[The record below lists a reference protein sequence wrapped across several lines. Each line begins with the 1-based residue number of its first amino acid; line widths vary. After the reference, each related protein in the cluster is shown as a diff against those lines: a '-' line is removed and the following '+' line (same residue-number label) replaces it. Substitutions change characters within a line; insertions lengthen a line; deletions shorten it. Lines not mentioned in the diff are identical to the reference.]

1 MPAVRGITYALAC
14 CTQLPDYLIEFIL
27 KHLSVKAFA
36 VGIMFSHF
44 TGKIWSFDLAEVLN
58 HSMTAG
64 TSGNSSQWIISLVI
78 GCPFPYRAY
87 SSLFWSTMQR
97 QHSYLFQN
105 ISGDLLPGRKYRCSS
120 RSFMTSMRSWKSSE
134 RSIKSAV
141 ISIRLQGI

>member
-1 MPAVRGITYALAC
+1 
-14 CTQLPDYLIEFIL
+14 
-27 KHLSVKAFA
+27 
-36 VGIMFSHF
+36 MFCHF

-105 ISGDLLPGRKYRCSS
+105 ISGDLLPGRKYRFQAIVHDEHEILEELRKINKVGSNLNQIA
-120 RSFMTSMRSWKSSE
+120 RH
-134 RSIKSAV
+134 
-141 ISIRLQGI
+141 LNQGV